1 MDPGRPKNQSSQ
13 NQTKPMPLRR
23 ARRADSDHIFFFSE
37 NGHRMQKL
45 SRSEDQVKHAKKK
58 SKSKST
64 GQSQRM
70 TSAVHHDDINMTH
83 GSTRG

>member
-13 NQTKPMPLRR
+13 NQMKPAPLCR
-23 ARRADSDHIFFFSE
+23 ARRADSDHIFFFE

-45 SRSEDQVKHAKKK
+45 SRSEVQVKHGKK
-58 SKSKST
+58 SQSQSQSQWSKST
-64 GQSQRM
+64 M
-70 TSAVHHDDINMTH
+70 TSVVHHDDVSMTH